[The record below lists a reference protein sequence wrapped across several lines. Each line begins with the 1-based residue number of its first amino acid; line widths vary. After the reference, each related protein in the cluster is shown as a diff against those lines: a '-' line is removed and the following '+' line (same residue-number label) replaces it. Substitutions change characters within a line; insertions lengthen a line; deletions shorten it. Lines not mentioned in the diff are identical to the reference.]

1 MTSMKH
7 ALAALNRRWNGLILA
22 AALGGVMLV
31 PSAARAE
38 GSPIYL
44 FNGLDLG
51 SWTAVL
57 AKPGVTKDQ
66 VFSVRNGMIICK
78 GEPLGFIQTD
88 KTFTNFKLEVQYRW
102 APGTKPGNSG
112 VFLRINGEPRPLPRC
127 VECQLKA
134 GDAGDLYGFH
144 GMKIDG
150 DKARRT
156 EKKGHELTGDFVGV
170 KKLHANENRAGQWN
184 RVEVELREGNLQVKV
199 NGRVVN
205 EATDFGVVAGP
216 IGLQSEGG
224 EIHFRKVRLVPLD

>member
-1 MTSMKH
+1 MKEVLGALNNRLKNWIAVF
-7 ALAALNRRWNGLILA
+7 ALAGGA
-22 AALGGVMLV
+22 AVAPSVQAQPAGV
-31 PSAARAE
+31 
-38 GSPIYL
+38 YL

-57 AKPGVTKDQ
+57 AKPGVTKEQ
-66 VFSVRNGMIICK
+66 VFSVRDGMIICK
-78 GEPLGFIQTD
+78 GEPLGFIQTE

-112 VFLRINGEPRPLPRC
+112 VFLRINGPARPLPRC
-127 VECQLKA
+127 IECQLKA

-156 EKKGHELTGDFVGV
+156 EKKGHELGGDFVGI
-170 KKLHANENRAGQWN
+170 KKRFANENKAGQWN
-184 RVEVELREGNLQVKV
+184 RVEVELRGGNLQVKV
-199 NGRVVN
+199 NGSLVN
-205 EATDFGVVAGP
+205 EATDCEVVAGP